1 MEVYHWTL
9 GLCLV
14 TYINYIINFMQIM
27 YNVMHIYTLL
37 LSCCNIIIVVRIL
50 LAINLL

>member
-1 MEVYHWTL
+1 MQVYHWTL
-9 GLCLV
+9 GLFLV

-37 LSCCNIIIVVRIL
+37 LSCGNIIIVVQLL
-50 LAINLL
+50 LAFHRF